1 MVSFAKMGLAGWGGF
16 EGERQ
21 EICSRHVKFQRPG
34 QCTQGPVGGGEGRI
48 ERLQV
53 QARERNSMGVQVAFD
68 PGKWMTLRGGK
79 TVFRKG
85 ALGHPHIWRSG
96 EGQGPAKKT

>member
-1 MVSFAKMGLAGWGGF
+1 
-16 EGERQ
+16 
-21 EICSRHVKFQRPG
+21 
-34 QCTQGPVGGGEGRI
+34 
-48 ERLQV
+48 
-53 QARERNSMGVQVAFD
+53 MGVQVAFD
-68 PGKWMTLRGGK
+68 PGKWMTLRGGGE